1 MRLAWILPCSTF
13 VDATIR
19 QEGSEPAS
27 YATAVLAPFVDAWT
41 AARARFAIL
50 AAGGS
55 ALSNVTVEAIRGSII
70 LAGDVASDAA
80 RAQAEVA
87 VRTWAGG
94 VGISNQIRVRGK
106 HCLRPGGSD
115 AEIRTAVAAR
125 LRHAP
130 ELRGSIVTIDSVYD
144 GVVRLIGA
152 AENAAVAALA
162 FDLAIE
168 VPGVR
173 RVINDVALQLPA
185 AEDDESDAA

>member
-1 MRLAWILPCSTF
+1 MDPALPGGM
-13 VDATIR
+13 DATTR
-19 QEGSEPAS
+19 QDVRSEPGS
-27 YATAVLAPFVDAWT
+27 YATAVLDPFRDAWT
-41 AARARFAIL
+41 AMRARFAML

-55 ALSNVTVEAIRGSII
+55 DLSNVSVEAIRGNVI
-70 LAGDVASDAA
+70 LAGDVATAAA
-80 RAQAEVA
+80 RDRAEAA
-87 VRTWAGG
+87 VRDHAGAFG
-94 VGISNQIRVRGK
+94 VSNRIRVRGA

-152 AENAAVAALA
+152 VDDAATAALA

-185 AEDDESDAA
+185 AEEDESAA

>member
-1 MRLAWILPCSTF
+1 M
-13 VDATIR
+13 R

-27 YATAVLAPFVDAWT
+27 YATAVFAPFIDAWT

-50 AAGGS
+50 AVGGS
-55 ALSNVTVEAIRGSII
+55 TLSNVTVEAIRGSVI
-70 LAGDVASDAA
+70 LAGDVATEAA
-80 RAQAEVA
+80 RTQAEAA
-87 VRTWAGG
+87 VRDWAGG
-94 VGISNQIRVRGK
+94 VGVSTQIRVRGK
-106 HCLRPGGSD
+106 HCLRQGGSD
-115 AEIRTAVAAR
+115 AEIRTAVTAR
-125 LRHAP
+125 LRQAP

-152 AENAAVAALA
+152 TEDAATAARA

-173 RVINDVALQLPA
+173 RVINDVALQLPT

>member
-1 MRLAWILPCSTF
+1 MT
-13 VDATIR
+13 R

-27 YATAVLAPFVDAWT
+27 YVTAFLAPFLDAWM
-41 AARARFAIL
+41 AIRARFAL
-50 AAGGS
+50 LAGGS
-55 ALSNVTVEAIRGSII
+55 ALSNVTVEAIRGRII
-70 LAGDVASDAA
+70 LAGDVATQAA
-80 RAQAEVA
+80 RDHAEA
-87 VRTWAGG
+87 TVRDWAGSVG
-94 VGISNQIRVRGK
+94 VSNHIRVRGK

-115 AEIRTAVAAR
+115 AEVRIAVAAR
-125 LRHAP
+125 LRQASR
-130 ELRGSIVTIDSVYD
+130 LRGSIVTIDSVYD

-152 AENAAVAALA
+152 AEDAATAALA

>member
-1 MRLAWILPCSTF
+1 MDT
-13 VDATIR
+13 TIR

-27 YATAVLAPFVDAWT
+27 YATAVFAPFLDAWT

-55 ALSNVTVEAIRGSII
+55 ALSNVTVEAIRGSVI
-70 LAGDVASDAA
+70 LAGDVATEGA
-80 RAQAEVA
+80 RTQAEAA
-87 VRTWAGG
+87 VRDWAAG
-94 VGISNQIRVRGK
+94 VRVSNQIRVRGK
-106 HCLRPGGSD
+106 HCLRQGASD

-152 AENAAVAALA
+152 TEDAATAARA